1 MDRIN
6 NNSYKKESPNTFDRQ
21 YILEKL
27 KPVIASKPEIL
38 FAYLFGSVAAGT
50 AGQLSDV
57 DIAVYLDFTY
67 QNLETGF
74 GYRSNLISELSALL
88 KLSVDVVILNDAEI
102 LLKYQVIKNG
112 ILIFSRSNAD
122 RREFHEKTLR
132 EYLDFKPFIKVQQ
145 EYLHKRIL
153 NGSFGGG
160 ETG

>member
-1 MDRIN
+1 MDHPE
-6 NNSYKKESPNTFDRQ
+6 ESFKTFDKK

-27 KPVIASKPEIL
+27 QPALASKPEIL

-50 AGQLSDV
+50 AGRLSDV
-57 DIAVYLDFTY
+57 DIAVYLDLTY

-74 GYRSNLISELSALL
+74 GYRSELISELSALL
-88 KLSVDVVILNDAEI
+88 KLSVDVVMLNNAKI
-102 LLKYQVIKNG
+102 MLKYQVITNG

-122 RREFHEKTLR
+122 RRAFHEKTLR

-145 EYLHKRIL
+145 EYLHKRLL